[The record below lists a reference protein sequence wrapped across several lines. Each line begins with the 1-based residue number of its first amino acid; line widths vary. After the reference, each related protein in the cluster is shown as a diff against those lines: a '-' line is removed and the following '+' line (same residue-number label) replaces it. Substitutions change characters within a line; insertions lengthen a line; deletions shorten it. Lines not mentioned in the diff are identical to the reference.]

1 MMLNWTEA
9 RTSNKRR
16 IPGFARG
23 AMLVAGRLILL
34 VDNVCRSARPGP
46 INHRTRAASLSA
58 SRSWG
63 APRQCDPPTRARY
76 WDVN

>member
-1 MMLNWTEA
+1 MLNWIEA
-9 RTSNKRR
+9 RTPNKRR

-23 AMLVAGRLILL
+23 AMLVAGRLMLL
-34 VDNVCRSARPGP
+34 VDNLCR
-46 INHRTRAASLSA
+46 SA

-63 APRQCDPPTRARY
+63 ARRQCDPPTRARY

>member
-1 MMLNWTEA
+1 MLNWTEA
-9 RTSNKRR
+9 PTSNKRR

-23 AMLVAGRLILL
+23 AMLVGGRLILL
-34 VDNVCRSARPGP
+34 VGNVCRSARPGP
-46 INHRTRAASLSA
+46 INHRARAAFLSA
-58 SRSWG
+58 GRSWG

>member
-1 MMLNWTEA
+1 MLNWTKA
-9 RTSNKRR
+9 RTPNKRQ

-34 VDNVCRSARPGP
+34 VDNVCRSARPAP
-46 INHRTRAASLSA
+46 IDPQTRAAFLSA

>member
-1 MMLNWTEA
+1 MLNWTEA
-9 RTSNKRR
+9 RTTNTRR

-23 AMLVAGRLILL
+23 AMLVAGRLTLL
-34 VDNVCRSARPGP
+34 VDNVCRYARPAP
-46 INHRTRAASLSA
+46 TDRRTRAAFPSA